1 MSPDLADPRHSR
13 HSHTNTAVLQ
23 PALDGWLGVRQQ
35 DGQAA
40 DGGDGSAPH
49 TRVWVTE
56 VFKKD
61 VHHKKTDVR
70 LLSRCLDNQ
79 VTYSSLIIEC

>member
-23 PALDGWLGVRQQ
+23 PALDGWLCVRQQ

-40 DGGDGSAPH
+40 DGGDGSAPDGRI
-49 TRVWVTE
+49 RVRHVLVE
-56 VFKKD
+56 D
-61 VHHKKTDVR
+61 VDHKQTNVGLVGGGLDDKITDAR
-70 LLSRCLDNQ
+70 L
-79 VTYSSLIIEC
+79 E